1 VYNSGNTC
9 LNLPIA
15 VPQTLRNLAAT
26 LPACMISDRH
36 AFRRQLDKLRA
47 LAAVGKPVDTPLQQL
62 ENAITRSSDRLK
74 QRLASLPVPDYPEE
88 LPVSGKR
95 GEIAAAIAANQV
107 VIVCGE
113 TGSGKTTQLPKICL
127 ELQRGAAGLI
137 GHTQPRRIAA
147 RTVASRISQELRSP
161 LGQVVGYK
169 VRFTDHTGPDSYVK
183 LMTDGI
189 LLAETQNDRFLS
201 AYDTI
206 IIDEAHER
214 SLNIDFLLGY
224 LKQILPKR
232 PDLKVIVTSATIDAE
247 RFSRHFDGAPVIEVS
262 GRLYPVEM
270 RYRPLHSRKPLN
282 KAPSPSTGE
291 GWGEGENFNAYPSP
305 QPSPTRG
312 EGAME
317 KDADPDL
324 ADLETAILDAVDE
337 VSRTG
342 SGDILIFLPGE
353 REIRDTAEALR
364 KHHPPGSEILPLFS
378 RLSAAEQERV
388 FKPGGTRRIVLATNV
403 AETSLTVP
411 GIRYVID
418 PGHARLLRYSYRS
431 KVERLQ
437 VEKISQASA
446 NQRAG
451 RCGRVMSGVCVRL
464 YSEEDFNSRPAFTD
478 PEIRRSNLAA
488 VILRMKA
495 LGLADIEDFPFLEP
509 PDSRAIADGFKLLEE
524 LGAVDAQ
531 RALTETGRQ
540 LAKLPIDP
548 RIGRMILAGKA
559 ENCLSEIL
567 IIASALSVQDP
578 RERPMERR
586 QAADDAHRRFQDDN
600 SDFLAYIKL
609 WAFYDEALKHKKSN
623 RKLLDLCREH
633 FLSATRLR
641 EWREIHGQL
650 HAQAVEMGLRPNQT
664 PASYEEIHRALLAGL
679 LGNLGVKAD
688 AQEYAGARE
697 IKFMLFPGSVIFK
710 KAPKWVMAAELTE
723 TTRLYARCAAKIEPE
738 WVEKVAAPLLHRH
751 YFDPHWEKTTAQVA
765 AFERV
770 SLYGLTLIP
779 RRRVHYGNINPKESR
794 EIFIRGALVAGEF
807 NSRAP
812 FFEHNRKLV
821 AEIEELEHKSR
832 RQDVLVDEERIYA
845 FYDARIP
852 EGIHNGADFEK
863 WLADQNKRP
872 SPLPPRP
879 SGERVGERGAPPKK
893 RPLPNPLPQAGE
905 GANVKGACSD
915 RLLFMSRDDLMRH
928 GAEAVTE
935 ELFPEI
941 LTLGETPCPLS
952 YRFEPGHP
960 LDGATLSVPLHL
972 LNQLDARRFDWLVPG
987 MIREKLTVLVKSL
1000 PKRLRSAC
1008 VPVPDFVTAALI
1020 AMPAGQGALTESLA
1034 TFIRKKTG
1042 QEVPPETWKD
1052 ADLPLHLQ
1060 MNFKVVDEAGVEMAS
1075 GRDLAELREK
1085 LGQAARLTFAQAP
1098 QLDIEKE
1105 GLTNWDF
1112 GDLPEKIAFSHS
1124 GQSLTGYPALEDDG
1138 DSVSI
1143 RLFDTPE
1150 AANAAMRAG
1159 VRKLLRLVLNPQ
1171 MKQMEK
1177 SLPAF
1182 TQSALQ
1188 LRTVASP
1195 DDLREDLLTAITD
1208 RAFIGDD
1215 ELPRTT
1221 KAFATQKD
1229 RARTRLAAV
1238 CDGACRIL
1246 ATIAAD
1252 YQTVQSK
1259 LATKLPGNIA
1269 ADIREQLGHLVYK
1282 GFISTTPWEQLQ
1294 HLPRYLKAIV
1304 RRLEKYPTAM
1314 ERDAKSTAAIHA
1326 LWQDYQKRVE
1336 KHRKEKIDD
1345 AELARFRWMLEEL
1358 RVSMFA
1364 QELKTPYPVSVK
1376 RLQKA
1381 WESVKP

>member
-1 VYNSGNTC
+1 MQS
-9 LNLPIA
+9 
-15 VPQTLRNLAAT
+15 TLRTLAAA
-26 LPACMISDRH
+26 LPGCMIADRH
-36 AFRRQLDKLRA
+36 GFRRQIDKLRS
-47 LAAVGKPVDTPLQQL
+47 LAAANKPIDAPLRQL
-62 ENAITRSSDRLK
+62 RDAVEKSAEKLR
-74 QRLASLPVPDYPEE
+74 QRLERLPLPDYPEE

-95 GEIAAAIAANQV
+95 DEIAAAIEKNQV

-147 RTVASRISQELRSP
+147 RTVASRISQELKSP
-161 LGQVVGYK
+161 LGQAVGYK
-169 VRFTDHTGPDSYVK
+169 VRFTDKSSPDSYIK

-232 PDLKVIVTSATIDAE
+232 PDLKVVVTSATIDAE
-247 RFSRHFDGAPVIEVS
+247 RFSQHFGGAPVIEVS

-270 RYRPLHSRKPLN
+270 RYRPLEQARKAAPRPPL
-282 KAPSPSTGE
+282 PQTGE
-291 GWGEGENFNAYPSP
+291 GAAAEAPE
-305 QPSPTRG
+305 
-312 EGAME
+312 E
-317 KDADPDL
+317 

-337 VSRTG
+337 VSRLG
-342 SGDILIFLPGE
+342 PGDILIFLPGE

-364 KHHPPGSEILPLFS
+364 KHRPAGAEILPLFA
-378 RLSAAEQERV
+378 RLSAAEQERI
-388 FKPGGTRRIVLATNV
+388 FRPGNARRIVLATNV

-418 PGHARLLRYSYRS
+418 PGYARILRYSYRS

-464 YSEEDFNSRPAFTD
+464 YAEDDFTTRPAFTD

-495 LGLADIEDFPFLEP
+495 LGLSDIDDFPFLEP

-524 LGAVDAQ
+524 LGAVTAERD
-531 RALTETGRQ
+531 LTETGRQ

-548 RIGRMILAGKA
+548 RIGRMILAAKA
-559 ENCLSEIL
+559 ENCLAEVL
-567 IIASALSVQDP
+567 IIAAALSVADP
-578 RERPMERR
+578 RDRPMDKQ
-586 QAADDAHRRFQDDN
+586 QAADDKHRQFQDEN
-600 SDFLAYIKL
+600 SDFLGYLKL

-633 FLSATRLR
+633 YLSATRLR

-650 HAQAVEMGLRPNQT
+650 HAQAVEMGLKPNQV
-664 PASYEEIHRALLAGL
+664 PAGFEEIHRALLAGL
-679 LGNLGVKAD
+679 LGNIGVKTEST
-688 AQEYAGARE
+688 EYAGARE
-697 IKFMLFPGSVIFK
+697 IKFHLFPGSAIFK
-710 KAPKWVMAAELTE
+710 KAPKWVVAAELTE
-723 TTRLYARCAAKIEPE
+723 TTRLYARTAAKIEPE
-738 WVEKVAAPLLHRH
+738 WVEKVAGPMLRRH
-751 YFDPHWEKTTAQVA
+751 YFDPHWEKNTAQVA

-770 SLYGLTLIP
+770 SLYGLTLVP
-779 RRRVHYGNINPKESR
+779 RRRVHYGAINPAESR
-794 EIFIRGALVAGEF
+794 EIFIRGALVAGEY
-807 NSRAP
+807 NTRAP

-821 AEIEELEHKSR
+821 AEVEELEHKSR

-845 FYDARIP
+845 FYDARISA
-852 EGIHNGADFEK
+852 GIHNGADFDK
-863 WLADQNKRP
+863 WRRGAEAQNK
-872 SPLPPRP
+872 
-879 SGERVGERGAPPKK
+879 
-893 RPLPNPLPQAGE
+893 Q
-905 GANVKGACSD
+905 
-915 RLLFMSRDDLMRH
+915 LLYMNRDDLMRH
-928 GAEAVTE
+928 GADAVTV
-935 ELFPEI
+935 ELFPEVMKV
-941 LTLGETPCPLS
+941 GEIACKLA

-960 LDGATLSVPLHL
+960 LDGVTLTVPLHL
-972 LNQLDARRFDWLVPG
+972 LNQMDSRPYDWLVPG
-987 MIREKLTVLVKSL
+987 MIREKLTALVKAL

-1008 VPVPDFVTAALI
+1008 VPVPDFVTGFLGAVSPSPQPSPRGGEGAQSGVGSTPSPLR
-1020 AMPAGQGALTESLA
+1020 GEGWGEGNEGKALTESLA
-1034 TFIRKKTG
+1034 AFIRKKTG
-1042 QEVPPETWKD
+1042 QEIPLDSWNG
-1052 ADLPLHLQ
+1052 ADLPLHLY
-1060 MNFKVVDEAGVEMAS
+1060 MNFKVVDEAGTELAS
-1075 GRDLAELREK
+1075 GRNLAELK
-1085 LGQAARLTFAQAP
+1085 DQLGQAARLTFAQAP

-1112 GDLPEKIAFSHS
+1112 GDLPEKIAFTHR

-1150 AANAAMRAG
+1150 AAQTAMRAG
-1159 VRKLLRLVLNPQ
+1159 VRRLLRLALGPQ
-1171 MKQMEK
+1171 MKQLEK
-1177 SLPAF
+1177 NLPNF

-1188 LRTVASP
+1188 LRAAAGA
-1195 DDLREDLLTAITD
+1195 DDLKEDLLTAITD
-1208 RAFIGDD
+1208 RAFLGDD
-1215 ELPRTT
+1215 ELPRTV

-1238 CDGACRIL
+1238 SDGACRIL
-1246 ATIAAD
+1246 SAIAAD
-1252 YQTVQSK
+1252 YQIVQAR
-1259 LATKLPGNIA
+1259 LAGKLPQPVA
-1269 ADIREQLGHLVYK
+1269 QDIREQLGNLVYK
-1282 GFISTTPWEQLQ
+1282 GFLAATPWEQLQ
-1294 HLPRYLKAIV
+1294 HFPRYLKAIV
-1304 RRLEKYPTAM
+1304 RRLEKLAGAA
-1314 ERDAKSTAAIHA
+1314 ERDAKWAAAIHE
-1326 LWQDYQKRVE
+1326 LWQDYEKRIE
-1336 KHRKEKIDD
+1336 KHRKEGVDD
-1345 AELARFRWMLEEL
+1345 TELARFRWMLEEL

-1376 RLQKA
+1376 RLQKV
-1381 WESVKP
+1381 WEGM

>member
-1 VYNSGNTC
+1 MAAQLMPSGDGAACIIPAT
-9 LNLPIA
+9 PAYPQTA
-15 VPQTLRNLAAT
+15 VQQTLRTLAAA
-26 LPACMISDRH
+26 LPDCMIADRH

-47 LAAVGKPVDTPLQQL
+47 LAAAGKSADGPLQQL
-62 ENAITRSSDRLK
+62 KSAMARSTGLLK
-74 QRLASLPVPDYPEE
+74 QRLERLPLPTYPEE
-88 LPVSGKR
+88 LPVSGR
-95 GEIAAAIAANQV
+95 REDIAAAIAANQV

-127 ELQRGAAGLI
+127 ELRRGAAGLI

-147 RTVASRISQELRSP
+147 RTVASRISQELKSP

-169 VRFTDHTGPDSYVK
+169 VRFSDHTSADSYIK

-189 LLAETQNDRFLS
+189 LLAETQNDRFLT

-262 GRLYPVEM
+262 GRLYPVEI
-270 RYRPLHSRKPLN
+270 RYRPLHQRKN
-282 KAPSPSTGE
+282 VE
-291 GWGEGENFNAYPSP
+291 GNTEEEMSEVNI
-305 QPSPTRG
+305 
-312 EGAME
+312 EE
-317 KDADPDL
+317 
-324 ADLETAILDAVDE
+324 AILDAVDE

-364 KHHPPGSEILPLFS
+364 KHHPAGSEILPLFA
-378 RLSAAEQERV
+378 RLSATEQERV
-388 FKPGGTRRIVLATNV
+388 FRPGGARRIVLATNV

-418 PGHARLLRYSYRS
+418 PGYARLLRYSYRS

-464 YSEEDFNSRPAFTD
+464 YAEEDFSTRPAFTD

-495 LGLADIEDFPFLEP
+495 LGLAEIEDFPFLEP

-524 LGAVDAQ
+524 LGAVNAQ
-531 RALTETGRQ
+531 HALTETGRQ
-540 LAKLPIDP
+540 LAKFPIDP
-548 RIGRMILAGKA
+548 RIGRMILAAKA
-559 ENCLSEIL
+559 ENCLTEVL
-567 IIASALSVQDP
+567 IIASALSVADP
-578 RERPMERR
+578 RDRPMDRQ
-586 QAADDAHRRFQDDN
+586 QAADDKHRQFQDDN
-600 SDFLAYIKL
+600 SDFIAYIKL
-609 WAFYDEALKHKKSN
+609 WAFYDEMLKHKKSN

-650 HAQAVEMGLRPNQT
+650 HAQVVEIGLRPNQT
-664 PASYEEIHRALLAGL
+664 PASHEEIHRALLAGL
-679 LGNLGVKAD
+679 LGNLGVKTES
-688 AQEYAGARE
+688 QEYAGARE
-697 IKFMLFPGSVIFK
+697 IKFHLFPGSVIFK

-723 TTRLYARCAAKIEPE
+723 TTRLYARCAARIEPE
-738 WVEKVAAPLLHRH
+738 WVEKVAADLLRRH

-765 AFERV
+765 AYERV
-770 SLYGLTLIP
+770 SLYGLTLVP
-779 RRRVHYGNINPKESR
+779 RRRVHYGTINPAESR
-794 EIFIRGALVAGEF
+794 DIFIKGALVAGEF
-807 NSRAP
+807 NTRAP

-821 AEIEELEHKSR
+821 AEVEELEHKSR

-852 EGIHNGADFEK
+852 AGIHNGADFDK
-863 WLADQNKRP
+863 WRREAETQDK
-872 SPLPPRP
+872 
-879 SGERVGERGAPPKK
+879 
-893 RPLPNPLPQAGE
+893 
-905 GANVKGACSD
+905 

-928 GAEAVTE
+928 GADAVTV
-935 ELFPEI
+935 ELFPE
-941 LTLGETPCPLS
+941 TLLVGETACRLS

-960 LDGATLSVPLHL
+960 LDGVTLTVPLHL
-972 LNQLDARRFDWLVPG
+972 LNQMDAKRYDWLVPG

-1008 VPVPDFVTAALI
+1008 VPVPDFVTAALE
-1020 AMPAGQGALTESLA
+1020 AMPPGQGLLTEGLA
-1034 TFIRKKTG
+1034 AFLRKRTG
-1042 QEVPPETWKD
+1042 QEIPPDTWKE
-1052 ADLPLHLQ
+1052 ADLPLHLR
-1060 MNFKVVDEAGVEMAS
+1060 MNFKVVDETGAEMAS
-1075 GRDLAELREK
+1075 GRDLAALKEQ
-1085 LGQAARLTFAQAP
+1085 LGQAARLTFASAP
-1098 QLDIEKE
+1098 ELDIEKE
-1105 GLTNWDF
+1105 GLTDWDF
-1112 GDLPEKIAFSHS
+1112 GDLPEKIAFNRH

-1150 AANAAMRAG
+1150 VAESAMRAG
-1159 VRKLLRLVLNPQ
+1159 VRRLLRLTLNPQ
-1171 MKQMEK
+1171 MKQLEK
-1177 SLPAF
+1177 SLPGF
-1182 TQSALQ
+1182 TQTAIL
-1188 LRTVASP
+1188 LRAVANP
-1195 DDLREDLLTAITD
+1195 DNLKEDLLTAITD

-1215 ELPRTT
+1215 GLPRTT
-1221 KAFATQKD
+1221 REFATQKD
-1229 RARTRLAAV
+1229 RARARLAAV
-1238 CDGACRIL
+1238 SDGACRIL

-1252 YQTVQSK
+1252 YQAIQAR
-1259 LATKLPGNIA
+1259 LAAKPPGNVA
-1269 ADIREQLGHLVYK
+1269 ADIREQLANLVYK
-1282 GFISTTPWEQLQ
+1282 GFLSTTPWEQLQ
-1294 HLPRYLKAIV
+1294 HLPRYLKATV
-1304 RRLEKYPTAM
+1304 RRLEKLSGAV
-1314 ERDAKSTAAIHA
+1314 ERDAKWTAAIRE
-1326 LWQDYQKRVE
+1326 LWQDYQKRLD
-1336 KHRKEKIDD
+1336 KHRKEGISDP
-1345 AELARFRWMLEEL
+1345 ELGKFRWMIEEL

-1381 WESVKP
+1381 WEGVKG